1 MRGSPRGLFPAT
13 TLAFPDPIPVGIH
26 GLTFRGLL
34 KLHSRYGPL
43 ICSPTMCGLGRKA
56 STPPVPR
63 RRRFSATQAYRYPP
77 EAGLAPAGVPRCKSA
92 PWVRLAPTHAP
103 ERLGLWSGAV
113 ADGVGGF
120 RGLDA

>member
-43 ICSPTMCGLGRKA
+43 ICSPTICGLGRKA

-77 EAGLAPAGVPRCKSA
+77 EAGLAPAGFPRCKSA
-92 PWVRLAPTHAP
+92 RWVRL
-103 ERLGLWSGAV
+103 EGFE
-113 ADGVGGF
+113 F
-120 RGLDA
+120 RGWGAAG